1 MTSPLVG
8 ATTGPDDA
16 MLEEDCPP
24 FTLNGATGAIGGRG
38 GGGMADTEN
47 AAFPRSVELVLYNEA

>member
-1 MTSPLVG
+1 
-8 ATTGPDDA
+8 
-16 MLEEDCPP
+16 MLDEDCPP

-47 AAFPRSVELVLYNEA
+47 AALPRSVELVLYNEA